1 MPPLVG
7 AMEMEDWEKRLDEL
21 LQAEERLRKEQAK
34 GSRQQKDATEQNRHT
49 AVEFISSKALPAI
62 RELENG
68 FRKRGLLA
76 HSERD
81 MVTGTSILLTVDRCG
96 EGTTDVKRF
105 QYAVYAYYDAPSVR
119 IEVVTSFGRH
129 NIRKAN
135 RVLGLDEIG
144 KKDVIDDFMKTYEG
158 TFPQEL

>member
-1 MPPLVG
+1 
-7 AMEMEDWEKRLDEL
+7 MEDWEKRLDDL
-21 LQAEERLRKEQAK
+21 LQAEERLREEQAK

-81 MVTGTSILLTVDRCG
+81 MVTGTSILLTVDRRG
-96 EGTTDVKRF
+96 EGATDLKRF
-105 QYAVYAYYDAPSVR
+105 QYAIYAYDNTSDVR
-119 IEVVTSFGRH
+119 IEVVTPYGRH
-129 NIRKAN
+129 NIRRAN
-135 RVLGLDEIG
+135 RVLGIEEIS
-144 KKDVIDDFMKTYEG
+144 KNDVIDDFMAAYEG
-158 TFPQEL
+158 TFPQRL